1 MGFQGV
7 KMTKNTVEN
16 GLSGGK
22 NDQKYPNFTFFSL
35 FRV

>member
-1 MGFQGV
+1 L
-7 KMTKNTVEN
+7 KLKKKKKIVEN

-35 FRV
+35 FRI